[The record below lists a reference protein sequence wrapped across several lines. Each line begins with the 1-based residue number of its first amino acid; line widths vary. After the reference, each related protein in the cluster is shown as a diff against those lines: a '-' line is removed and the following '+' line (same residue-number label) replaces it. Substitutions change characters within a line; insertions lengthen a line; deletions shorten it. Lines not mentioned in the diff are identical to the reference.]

1 MTMLRFLLFAVVLA
15 VALPGF
21 AQSPKGKSKARR
33 KLQVADSLRLEL
45 RRAADRGR
53 MLQWGDS
60 LLRARLD
67 SGIISRRSYQ
77 RFRKRLVRYDRTF
90 HRGDSLLARNYNKVN
105 FDTLYLVRPLG
116 RWTIKLRGNVSGAK
130 TIAEGNKDGLTYRGE
145 VEADLRGTMSVAVS
159 YRGIALALAF
169 NPAKLAGKNKD
180 YEFNLNSYGNKFG
193 FDVVYLS
200 AKTYKGKLRQDGIE
214 TEVGKGLINQKAL
227 NLNAYYAFNGRKF
240 SFPAAFSQSYVQ
252 KRSAGS
258 LLVGMSFDG
267 QITDISSDEAAGIPR
282 AKLKLLEL
290 AVGLGYGYNFVA
302 GRHWLF
308 HLSALPTFD
317 VVVKSN
323 LRTDDGKV
331 SMSYRFPSLIQT
343 GRGAAVYSWRNKFLG
358 LTMVYNAS
366 TTGTR
371 KNLRIQRDKWRMRL
385 FYGFRF

>member
-1 MTMLRFLLFAVVLA
+1 MLLRFLLLSSVLLL
-15 VALPGF
+15 ALPGF
-21 AQSPKGKSKARR
+21 AQSSKRKSAAKR
-33 KLQVADSLRLEL
+33 KLQVADSLRLEM
-45 RRAADRGR
+45 RRAADNGR
-53 MLQWGDS
+53 LLQWGDS
-60 LLRARLD
+60 LLSARLD
-67 SGIISRRSYQ
+67 SGFISRKSYEK
-77 RFRKRLVRYDRTF
+77 FRRRLVRYDRAF
-90 HRGDSLLARNYNKVN
+90 HRGDSLLARKYNNVN
-105 FDTLYLVRPLG
+105 FDTLYLARPLG

-130 TIAEGNKDGLTYRGE
+130 TVAEGTKNGTSYRGE

-159 YRGIALALAF
+159 YRGIALGLAF
-169 NPAKLAGKNKD
+169 NPAKLAGLNKD
-180 YEFNLNSYGNKFG
+180 YEFNMNSYGNKFG

-214 TEVGKGLINQKAL
+214 TKVNKGLIKQKAL
-227 NLNAYYAFNGRKF
+227 NVNAYYAFNGRKF

-258 LLVGMSFDG
+258 LLIGMSFDG
-267 QITDISSDEAAGIPR
+267 QMTDISHDDAAAIPSV
-282 AKLKLLEL
+282 KLKLVEL
-290 AVGLGYGYNFVA
+290 AVGVGYGYNFVA

-317 VVVKSN
+317 VLVKSN
-323 LRTDDGKV
+323 VKSSDGKV

-343 GRGAAVYSWRNKFLG
+343 GRGAVVYSWKKKFVG

-371 KNLRIQRDKWRMRL
+371 KNLRVQRDKWRMRL